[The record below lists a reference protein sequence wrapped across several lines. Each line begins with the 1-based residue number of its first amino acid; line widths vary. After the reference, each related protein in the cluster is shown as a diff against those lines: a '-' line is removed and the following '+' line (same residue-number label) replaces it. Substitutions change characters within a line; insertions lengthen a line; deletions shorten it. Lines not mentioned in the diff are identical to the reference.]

1 MRKSP
6 ITKSSFFVKRTVVR
20 SESFHKGLP
29 QVHLRQN
36 NTRRSLTLPS
46 SQVLDILPKQPALCL
61 LNKVTLT
68 PRPLILPLKKSISNR
83 SYNLTTTSLKTR
95 FKNINI
101 YSKKIPQEDFMIF
114 MLDKIPTF
122 ELARENNII
131 KKRKKL
137 LKDIVT
143 ILEEDQEQYCF
154 E

>member
-6 ITKSSFFVKRTVVR
+6 ISKSSFFAKRTVVR

-29 QVHLRQN
+29 PIQIRQDN
-36 NTRRSLTLPS
+36 IRRSLTLPS
-46 SQVLDILPKQPALCL
+46 SKILDILPSQPPPCL

-68 PRPLILPLKKSISNR
+68 PRPLILPLKKSISSK
-83 SYNLTTTSLKTR
+83 SYNTTATSLKIR
-95 FKNINI
+95 FKNIDI

-122 ELARENNII
+122 DFVREKNLLR
-131 KKRKKL
+131 KRKKL
-137 LKDIVT
+137 LKDVVT
-143 ILEEDQEQYCF
+143 IIEEDQEHYCF